1 MEKIPVRHID
11 TTSGKSDSF
20 QHFSIRS
27 ISDLLSGKDMLQ
39 PLHRHDFFHILV
51 LEKGKGLHTIDFKNY
66 DVKDNSVFLVRPG
79 QAHSLELKADCS
91 GYMIQLNADFYSSD
105 DKNNS
110 SFLRKAAYQNHY
122 ALEENKFKKVL
133 PVLVSIFEEY
143 KNQQENYTEIIKANL
158 NILFVELI
166 REQNKNQQ
174 SKTNSYAQERLEE
187 FLELLETHILTHKQA
202 SSYAEM
208 LHLTSYQLN
217 AITKTLVNKTASELI
232 TEAILLESK
241 RYLLATT
248 HQVNQIA
255 WYMGYE
261 DVSYFIRFFKKHTG
275 FSPETFRQNFR

>member
-1 MEKIPVRHID
+1 MEKIPVRRID
-11 TTSGKSDSF
+11 ATSRKSDSF

-27 ISDLLSGKDMLQ
+27 ISDLLSGKDMVQ

-51 LEKGKGLHTIDFKNY
+51 LEKGKGLHTIDFKKY
-66 DVKDNSVFLVRPG
+66 DVKDKSVFLIRPG

-91 GYMIQLNADFYSSD
+91 GYMIQLTADFYSSD

-133 PVLVSIFEEY
+133 PVLAYIFEEY
-143 KNQQENYTEIIKANL
+143 KNQTDSYTEIIKANL

-166 REQNKNQQ
+166 REQNKD
-174 SKTNSYAQERLEE
+174 SKEPSNSYAQERLEE
-187 FLELLETHILTHKQA
+187 FMELLETHILTHKQA

-255 WYMGYE
+255 GYMGYQ